1 MIDEMLEII
10 VDPFYPPENYNPVAI
25 KRFELLTKERTNF
38 RVGNITSRNS
48 TTHSI

>member
-10 VDPFYPPENYNPVAI
+10 VDPFYPPENYNPVAT
-25 KRFELLTKERTNF
+25 KRFELLSKERTNF